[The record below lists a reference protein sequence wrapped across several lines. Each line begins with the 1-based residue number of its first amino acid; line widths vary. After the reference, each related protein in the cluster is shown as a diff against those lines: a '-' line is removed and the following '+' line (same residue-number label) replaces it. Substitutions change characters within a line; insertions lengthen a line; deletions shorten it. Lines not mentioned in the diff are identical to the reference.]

1 MNHLKHCKKGALEDV
16 VLPKGRPFLNFF
28 SDLPTDKHH
37 VATSPSSLS
46 STHHSSPLSLTSE
59 LTLVITDPPT
69 DPPSDSILLPG
80 IHTVATPAAALR
92 SSAASMSIQLSDSAP
107 MDPMSGDETEDEYP
121 THGDKKEDEAAM
133 MLLNVLSSGTTIAAK
148 SNYEKPAT
156 PSKRRCIE
164 NVNVSPG
171 LRAMPQANGNMSLLA
186 NDENDDY
193 RSLKVML
200 QRPFFIPKKVKI
212 LSSIC

>member
-1 MNHLKHCKKGALEDV
+1 MKHCKKGALEDV

-92 SSAASMSIQLSDSAP
+92 SAASMSIQLSDSAP

-133 MLLNVLSSGTTIAAK
+133 MLLNVLCSGTAIAAK